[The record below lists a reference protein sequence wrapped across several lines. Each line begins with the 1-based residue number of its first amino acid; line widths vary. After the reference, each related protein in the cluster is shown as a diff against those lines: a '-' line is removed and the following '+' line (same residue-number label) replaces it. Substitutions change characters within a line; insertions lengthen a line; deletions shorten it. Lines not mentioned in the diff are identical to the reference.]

1 MKIAFMFPGQGSQF
15 EQMGKDIYEKYKEAR
30 KIYDKASEILNID
43 VAKLCF
49 ESNLEELSRTENTQ
63 IAIAVNSLAI
73 LEVLKN
79 NGIQAELSVGLS
91 LGEYVALMNS
101 GVLSLEDGLKLL
113 QKRGYYMQHNIP
125 QEEYYMAAIIGLESS
140 KIEEI
145 CASIR
150 ENGKFVVPANYNYSA
165 QTVISGNKDGIQE
178 ASELLKQNGAKR
190 VVLLNTSGP
199 FHTSKL
205 NEAKE
210 LYAKELEK
218 VEFKTGSVKVIKN
231 LDGSFY
237 REEDNVKEILANHI
251 VSPVRFDK
259 AIQVIDKENIDTCI
273 EVGPGKTMIGFVKKE
288 LKEKEIEY
296 LSTGT
301 LEELEKTIEIL
312 KNS

>member
-1 MKIAFMFPGQGSQF
+1 M
-15 EQMGKDIYEKYKEAR
+15 E
-30 KIYDKASEILNID
+30 
-43 VAKLCF
+43 
-49 ESNLEELSRTENTQ
+49 
-63 IAIAVNSLAI
+63 
-73 LEVLKN
+73 
-79 NGIQAELSVGLS
+79 
-91 LGEYVALMNS
+91 
-101 GVLSLEDGLKLL
+101 
-113 QKRGYYMQHNIP
+113 
-125 QEEYYMAAIIGLESS
+125 
-140 KIEEI
+140 
-145 CASIR
+145 
-150 ENGKFVVPANYNYSA
+150 
-165 QTVISGNKDGIQE
+165 E

-190 VVLLNTSGP
+190 VVILNTSGP

-218 VEFKTGSVKVIKN
+218 AEFKTGTVKVIKN

-237 REEDNVKEILANHI
+237 SEEDNVKEILANHI

-259 AIQVIDKENIDTCI
+259 AIQVMDKENIDTCI

-301 LEELEKTIEIL
+301 LEELEKTIKIL